1 MAKTRQK
8 LRKVAPEACQALG
21 AFEAAAV
28 LGVHFST
35 TRRMVEKGLIAAR
48 LAPLAGET
56 GRTSGIYDGRSC
68 EENYLDY
75 EEKLAEGGS
84 GKRPRAY
91 LDLRPEA
98 LKRLRA
104 VETPIAFGDAVTSGE
119 AAEILSVHVSFI
131 TRMIAAGDIIG
142 RRLWSPRGTTG
153 ERIYIVS
160 RQSCLDNVQAM
171 RKIQAAGKKNG
182 RPRKF
187 S

>member
-8 LRKVAPEACQALG
+8 LRKPAPEACQALG
-21 AFEAAAV
+21 AFEAAGV
-28 LGVHFST
+28 MGVHFAT
-35 TRRMVEKGLIAAR
+35 VARMLDKGMIAAR
-48 LAPLAGET
+48 LVPLSGGGGKAA
-56 GRTSGIYDGRSC
+56 GIYDGRSC

-84 GKRPRAY
+84 GKRPRAH

-104 VETPIAFGDAVTSGE
+104 VETPIAFADAITTAE

-131 TRMIAAGDIIG
+131 ARMIARGDIVG
-142 RRLWSPRGTTG
+142 RRLWSPRGAA

-160 RQSCLDNVQAM
+160 RQSCVKNAQNM
-171 RKIQAAGKKNG
+171 RRIQAAGKKNG